1 MFDQF
6 DIYFRDLKPEVQ
18 RQYLD
23 ALGLVSPEEGNFDC
37 FPIASISLDEPEA
50 KPKKKIRFER

>member
-18 RQYLD
+18 QQYLD
-23 ALGLVSPEEGNFDC
+23 ALGLVSPEEGNFDF
-37 FPIASISLDEPEA
+37 FPITSTPLGEPEV
-50 KPKKKIRFER
+50 KPKKKISFER

>member
-18 RQYLD
+18 QQYLD

-37 FPIASISLDEPEA
+37 FPTASTPLGEPKAE
-50 KPKKKIRFER
+50 PKKKSSFER